1 MTGYVI
7 PLQLQASIALLLSQL
22 SFSGWHILGSVSF
35 HDGADPLVFCMYRII
50 LGTTLMHAYV
60 RYYGMSMVIDP
71 QDYLRFFFLGV
82 LSFLSMILTAFC
94 LTYIAPSRFAIFQP
108 SIPCI
113 VAGLSMLAG
122 LEKLSRLKILGIA
135 VAVAGA
141 VLAEMWKFQA
151 IDSAELDIPL
161 GTGLAI
167 GQVLSMGV
175 LLVGVKPLLNK
186 YQPAVVSCVY
196 FTVATVA
203 TILLC
208 LARIDTFPPGAF
220 HFNNQYMP
228 WVALVYAAVFTT
240 LFAFIALSWGS
251 KYLNPSAST
260 AYFTFQPLGT
270 IVLSAII
277 LGSVVTLPE
286 VVGGLMIIAGLGITS
301 TATILGTDDG
311 EQGNTNNSTGNNALV
326 SELPTDS
333 ESRSAMVLDA
343 SPVGFLRAAY
353 KKSSFLSPP
362 LPKYAYNPL
371 SMDESVDI
379 EMGELIIPVT
389 KKSAGIAGIAD
400 IAGIAGIA
408 GIADI
413 EFTESIGSSDTVR
426 SLPGQASIDSYKHT
440 NLSSES
446 TDSPDPPDSVQGY
459 AHNVPIVR
467 VISAH
472 NMKSMHSPVRQR
484 SVTVDSSPS
493 MLNRGTN
500 ILLHAHN
507 KNGMLRRNQ
516 NSFNT

>member
-1 MTGYVI
+1 MTGYDI

-60 RYYGMSMVIDP
+60 RYYGMCMVIDP

-151 IDSAELDIPL
+151 IDSTELDIPL

-311 EQGNTNNSTGNNALV
+311 ELENAIEMDTNNNNNELV

-333 ESRSAMVLDA
+333 KSSSASVLDA
-343 SPVGFLRAAY
+343 SPVAFLRTAY

-362 LPKYAYNPL
+362 LPKYTYNPL

-379 EMGELIIPVT
+379 EMGELMVPVT
-389 KKSAGIAGIAD
+389 KKT
-400 IAGIAGIA
+400 AGIA

-413 EFTESIGSSDTVR
+413 EHADSINGTNTVY
-426 SLPGQASIDSYKHT
+426 SLPGQASVDSYKHT

-446 TDSPDPPDSVQGY
+446 TDSPDSPDSVLGY

-472 NMKSMHSPVRQR
+472 NMKSIHSPVRQR
-484 SVTVDSSPS
+484 SVTMDSSPS
-493 MLNRGTN
+493 MLQHSGTGV
-500 ILLHAHN
+500 LLHAH
-507 KNGMLRRNQ
+507 KNDLLRRNQ

>member
-1 MTGYVI
+1 
-7 PLQLQASIALLLSQL
+7 
-22 SFSGWHILGSVSF
+22 
-35 HDGADPLVFCMYRII
+35 
-50 LGTTLMHAYV
+50 MHAYV

-122 LEKLSRLKILGIA
+122 LEKLSPLKVLGIA
-135 VAVAGA
+135 IAVGGA
-141 VLAEMWKFQA
+141 ILAEMWKFQA
-151 IDSAELDIPL
+151 IDSTELDIPL
-161 GTGLAI
+161 GTSLAI

-196 FTVATVA
+196 FSVATVA

-270 IVLSAII
+270 IVLSAMI

-286 VVGGLMIIAGLGITS
+286 VIGGLMIITGLGITS
-301 TATILGTDDG
+301 AATILGSEEETQMMSTEIDS
-311 EQGNTNNSTGNNALV
+311 NNHSMALGTEL
-326 SELPTDS
+326 SEIS
-333 ESRSAMVLDA
+333 ESNSSSVVSA
-343 SPVGFLRAAY
+343 SPSDFLRVAY
-353 KKSSFLSPP
+353 KKSSFLSSSS
-362 LPKYAYNPL
+362 PKYAYNPL

-379 EMGELIIPVT
+379 EMGELTLPT
-389 KKSAGIAGIAD
+389 KPNSIGIAD
-400 IAGIAGIA
+400 IKHTDSINDYETGHSLPSAHSVDSSINNNSS
-408 GIADI
+408 
-413 EFTESIGSSDTVR
+413 TESM
-426 SLPGQASIDSYKHT
+426 DS
-440 NLSSES
+440 
-446 TDSPDPPDSVQGY
+446 PDSVQGLA

-472 NMKSMHSPVRQR
+472 NMKSAYSPVRQR

-493 MLNRGTN
+493 ALQSA
-500 ILLHAHN
+500 ILLHKH
-507 KNGMLRRNQ
+507 KNVLLRRNQ
-516 NSFNT
+516 NSFNA

>member
-1 MTGYVI
+1 MTGYDI
-7 PLQLQASIALLLSQL
+7 PLQVQASIALLLSQL

-60 RYYGMSMVIDP
+60 RYYGMGMVIDP

-122 LEKLSRLKILGIA
+122 LEKLSPLKVLGIA
-135 VAVAGA
+135 IAVGGA
-141 VLAEMWKFQA
+141 ILAEMWKFEA
-151 IDSAELDIPL
+151 IDSTELDIPL
-161 GTGLAI
+161 GTT
-167 GQVLSMGV
+167 
-175 LLVGVKPLLNK
+175 
-186 YQPAVVSCVY
+186 
-196 FTVATVA
+196 TVATV
-203 TILLC
+203 LLC

-301 TATILGTDDG
+301 AATILGSEEETQMISTEKDS
-311 EQGNTNNSTGNNALV
+311 NTHSMALSTEVPAI
-326 SELPTDS
+326 S
-333 ESRSAMVLDA
+333 ESNSSSVVSA
-343 SPVGFLRAAY
+343 SPSDFLRA
-353 KKSSFLSPP
+353 
-362 LPKYAYNPL
+362 
-371 SMDESVDI
+371 
-379 EMGELIIPVT
+379 
-389 KKSAGIAGIAD
+389 
-400 IAGIAGIA
+400 
-408 GIADI
+408 
-413 EFTESIGSSDTVR
+413 
-426 SLPGQASIDSYKHT
+426 
-440 NLSSES
+440 
-446 TDSPDPPDSVQGY
+446 
-459 AHNVPIVR
+459 
-467 VISAH
+467 
-472 NMKSMHSPVRQR
+472 
-484 SVTVDSSPS
+484 
-493 MLNRGTN
+493 
-500 ILLHAHN
+500 
-507 KNGMLRRNQ
+507 
-516 NSFNT
+516 

>member
-1 MTGYVI
+1 MTGYDI

-135 VAVAGA
+135 VAVGGA
-141 VLAEMWKFQA
+141 VLTEMWKFQS

-301 TATILGTDDG
+301 TATMLGTEDG
-311 EQGNTNNSTGNNALV
+311 ELGNALEMDTNNSVGNNVLV
-326 SELPTDS
+326 SELPTDG
-333 ESRSAMVLDA
+333 ESSSASALDA

-353 KKSSFLSPP
+353 KKSTFLSPP

-379 EMGELIIPVT
+379 EMGELVAPVT
-389 KKSAGIAGIAD
+389 KKSAGSAGIAD
-400 IAGIAGIA
+400 MEPT
-408 GIADI
+408 D
-413 EFTESIGSSDTVR
+413 SINGASAVHSLCDQHNSD
-426 SLPGQASIDSYKHT
+426 SCKHT
-440 NLSSES
+440 IVSSES
-446 TDSPDPPDSVQGY
+446 TDSPDLPDSVQGY

-472 NMKSMHSPVRQR
+472 YMKNMHSPVRQR

-493 MLNRGTN
+493 MLHSGTG
-500 ILLHAHN
+500 ILLHAH
-507 KNGMLRRNQ
+507 KNGLLGRNQ